1 MDMVTQK
8 LAAFSEWLWDWPL
21 VLLIMASGIFL
32 TFFYKGKY
40 ITEIKLH
47 FNNTY
52 KKMFQKTEDTGKGTV
67 SGFAAACTAMA
78 NTIGV
83 GNIGGVASA
92 IVSGGPGAVFWI
104 WIADLFGISLKAS
117 EIILGQRYR
126 EKFDESMD
134 EYVCDR
140 SFVMK
145 NSMGWKVGGIILA
158 FFVVVFGPWTNV
170 VQSEAVTSSVAEAFH
185 INSYITLAVLGITV
199 FVTIFGGLKR
209 ISGAMERVVPVMAI
223 VYFGAVLI
231 LLLMNIVNVP
241 QAFLGIIKSAF
252 SPTAAVGGF
261 AGASVRQA
269 IRYGIARGVYS
280 SDAGTGYG
288 MVAHAPAIT
297 DHPIRQ
303 SSWGWGEVVVDLV
316 VCTMTALAIIIT
328 KSYIVYPDI
337 TSAHLT
343 TVAFGHVFGNI
354 GTLFMGVAITVF
366 AWTTIIG
373 LYYSCEKSINY
384 IFGDS
389 KFNKIA
395 VRLYMLYFL
404 VPIIFFSNL
413 EADLLWAIT
422 DLISGMYVIVTL
434 ILIFANL
441 KEIKR
446 LFNDF
451 WYRFLPEKEKG
462 ENPPVV
468 SYGEV
473 KNK

>member
-231 LLLMNIVNVP
+231 LLQNKQLPLQVQHVP
-241 QAFLGIIKSAF
+241 LLL
-252 SPTAAVGGF
+252 
-261 AGASVRQA
+261 R
-269 IRYGIARGVYS
+269 
-280 SDAGTGYG
+280 
-288 MVAHAPAIT
+288 
-297 DHPIRQ
+297 
-303 SSWGWGEVVVDLV
+303 
-316 VCTMTALAIIIT
+316 
-328 KSYIVYPDI
+328 
-337 TSAHLT
+337 
-343 TVAFGHVFGNI
+343 
-354 GTLFMGVAITVF
+354 
-366 AWTTIIG
+366 
-373 LYYSCEKSINY
+373 
-384 IFGDS
+384 
-389 KFNKIA
+389 
-395 VRLYMLYFL
+395 
-404 VPIIFFSNL
+404 FF
-413 EADLLWAIT
+413 
-422 DLISGMYVIVTL
+422 L
-434 ILIFANL
+434 ILQ
-441 KEIKR
+441 K
-446 LFNDF
+446 
-451 WYRFLPEKEKG
+451 
-462 ENPPVV
+462 
-468 SYGEV
+468 
-473 KNK
+473 

>member
-1 MDMVTQK
+1 MGITEK
-8 LAAFSEWLWDWPL
+8 LAAFSNWLWDWPL
-21 VLLIMASGIFL
+21 VTLIMVTGVFL
-32 TFFYKGKY
+32 TFFYKGRY
-40 ITEIKLH
+40 ITKTKFH

-52 KKMFQKTEDTGKGTV
+52 KKMFSKTEDNGKGTV

-104 WIADLFGISLKAS
+104 WIADIFGISVKAS
-117 EIILGQRYR
+117 EIILGQRFR
-126 EKFDESMD
+126 VKFDESMD

-145 NSMGWKVGGIILA
+145 NSMGWKIGGVILA
-158 FFVVVFGPWTNV
+158 FFVAIFGPWTNV

-185 INSYITLAVLGITV
+185 LNPYITLGILGITV
-199 FVTIFGGLKR
+199 FLTIFGGLKR
-209 ISGAMERVVPVMAI
+209 ISSSMERVVPVMAI
-223 VYFGAVLI
+223 VYIGATI
-231 LLLMNIVNVP
+231 LLLIMNINHIP
-241 QAFLGIIKSAF
+241 EALISIFKSAF
-252 SPTAAVGGF
+252 TPASAAGGF
-261 AGASVRQA
+261 AGATVKQA

-288 MVAHAPAIT
+288 MVAHAPAIA

-303 SSWGWGEVVVDLV
+303 SSWGWGEVMVDLV
-316 VCTMTALAIIIT
+316 VCTMTALTVIIT
-328 KSYIVYPDI
+328 KAYIVFPNV

-343 TVAFGHVFGNI
+343 TVAFGSVFGVV
-354 GTLFMGVAITVF
+354 GTLFMGAAITVF

-389 KFNKIA
+389 KYNKIA
-395 VRLYMLYFL
+395 VKGYMIYFL
-404 VPIIFFSNL
+404 IPIVFFSNL
-413 EADLLWAIT
+413 EANLLWTIT
-422 DLISGMYVIVTL
+422 DLISGMYIVITVV
-434 ILIFANL
+434 LIFANI

-451 WYRFLPEKEKG
+451 WDRFLPAKERG
-462 ENPPVV
+462 ENPPVI
-468 SYGEV
+468 SYGEIE
-473 KNK
+473 KSK